1 MIRRIAQAEPQSI
14 NPRPRSRARAN
25 FKKVDLKRAVDAAQR
40 VGLRVGSVEIRPD
53 GTISLTTLEAARG
66 QRPADAFS
74 EWADR
79 L

>member
-1 MIRRIAQAEPQSI
+1 MIRRIVTQSAQPL
-14 NPRPRSRARAN
+14 NPPRRKPRSV

-53 GTISLTTLEAARG
+53 GTISLTTLEAVGGAQPG
-66 QRPADAFS
+66 DLFA
-74 EWADR
+74 EWSGR